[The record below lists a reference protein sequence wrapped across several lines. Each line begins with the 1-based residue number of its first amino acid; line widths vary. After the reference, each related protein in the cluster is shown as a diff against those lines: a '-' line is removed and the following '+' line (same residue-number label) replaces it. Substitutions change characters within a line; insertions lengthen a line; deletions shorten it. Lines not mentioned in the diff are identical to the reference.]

1 LRISFKLNKEY
12 DTELIKQL
20 EKFKEGNLS
29 QVIRKILR
37 DNLVYRKIEIEDVF
51 AEDNKSIKN
60 EVVSNTNNVN
70 ETIEIR
76 QINRKAEI
84 NNSNT
89 SSNNTNKSKPI
100 KWNIPE

>member
-84 NNSNT
+84 NNSN
-89 SSNNTNKSKPI
+89 NTNKSKSI

>member
-1 LRISFKLNKEY
+1 MRISFKLNKEY

-76 QINRKAEI
+76 QIN
-84 NNSNT
+84 SNT